1 MPIVCC
7 VYYYRSF
14 EVKTNSTK
22 LTAFVVRVFKIFSSR
37 LPMQL
42 SDQDSIILSVD
53 LAGNIYPA
61 ACCGCLLALLGAP
74 DSQTSFQLPLFQ
86 GMRRR
91 APERQKSGW
100 KSKVAFGLLGASCSP
115 GLDHGG
121 VLQDH
126 CLCDLL
132 ICRPYPLLV

>member
-1 MPIVCC
+1 MVPRELRLTCHLLHPKKMPIVCC

-74 DSQTSFQLPLFQ
+74 DSQTSFQRCHCFKACAGEL
-86 GMRRR
+86 RRGR
-91 APERQKSGW
+91 RVGGFREYDLVSTTK
-100 KSKVAFGLLGASCSP
+100 
-115 GLDHGG
+115 G
-121 VLQDH
+121 VLWWQ
-126 CLCDLL
+126 
-132 ICRPYPLLV
+132 